1 MERATGRSE
10 PGTRPSRPPAAGAQL
25 GRAVSATQGTG
36 SGGEPTQPG
45 GGSLVRLLG
54 CLRCSTYSR
63 VLSDPAMPGRLQ
75 DKVCVV
81 TGGTSGIGR
90 DTVQRFIE
98 EGARVVF
105 CGRGEA
111 AGNAIAAELGENC
124 VFMKCDVMVEE
135 EIEAV
140 IEKAVEL
147 WGKLDVL
154 FNNVCCTP
162 RTYTVLRSSAVAG

>member
-1 MERATGRSE
+1 MRC
-10 PGTRPSRPPAAGAQL
+10 
-25 GRAVSATQGTG
+25 AVTVRTG
-36 SGGEPTQPG
+36 S
-45 GGSLVRLLG
+45 S
-54 CLRCSTYSR
+54 
-63 VLSDPAMPGRLQ
+63 MPGRLQ

-98 EGARVVF
+98 EGAKVVF
-105 CGRGEA
+105 CGRGED
-111 AGNAIAAELGENC
+111 AGNEIAAAMGENC

-135 EIEAV
+135 EIAAV

-154 FNNVCCTP
+154 FNNVGCTAWYHSLRLTASHPCTTVTP
-162 RTYTVLRSSAVAG
+162 RCRSRPAEVEGSRL

>member
-1 MERATGRSE
+1 M
-10 PGTRPSRPPAAGAQL
+10 PL
-25 GRAVSATQGTG
+25 LTG
-36 SGGEPTQPG
+36 S
-45 GGSLVRLLG
+45 SM
-54 CLRCSTYSR
+54 S
-63 VLSDPAMPGRLQ
+63 GRLQ

-98 EGARVVF
+98 EGAKVVF
-105 CGRGEA
+105 CGRGED
-111 AGNAIAAELGENC
+111 AGNEIAAAMGENC
-124 VFMKCDVMVEE
+124 VFIKCDVMVEE

-154 FNNVCCTP
+154 FNNVCTTNCHHSLDSTTRFTHSHDYDP
-162 RTYTVLRSSAVAG
+162 SATNECRRPAEVEDSRL